1 MMEKSLEM
9 SDRRAGQF
17 EIGRAEKVGS
27 RMVHGSACEA
37 ALLQG
42 GDSGTHEVRRELAWF
57 VSFPL

>member
-1 MMEKSLEM
+1 MEM